1 MPASRPRAAA
11 ALACA
16 ALLAACASTA
26 DPKEET
32 AKDPAAKPA
41 MTDRERAG
49 FYAQVH
55 GLTNNWMQS
64 RAGGTDAEI
73 ASARALETA
82 IAREVWARYDEV
94 LKDLVESDNPRWR
107 LSAARG
113 LGFVNDP
120 RARPALEDALRDPDP
135 GVVAAALVS
144 LGRIASPHTE
154 DPVVAPLLAFPDKVI
169 QGNAALCLA
178 LVYAARRQG
187 GMAILKEPARAG
199 QIEASLFVLLFDKD
213 DAIVRGNAAQAL
225 GALGSDRA
233 EDALVNRLRDDSI
246 FVRIKIAQALS
257 SIGTPKSYR
266 PLLESLARE
275 KEKNVQIVTA
285 LALGA
290 VAERQGKAPPY
301 AELKAD
307 ASAWRQWLGE

>member
-1 MPASRPRAAA
+1 MPAPRLRAAA
-11 ALACA
+11 ALALA
-16 ALLAACASTA
+16 ALVAACASA
-26 DPKEET
+26 DSGAEET

-41 MTDRERAG
+41 MTDRERTG

-55 GLTNNWMQS
+55 SLTENWIQS
-64 RAGGTDAEI
+64 YTGGSEAE
-73 ASARALETA
+73 AAQSRALETA
-82 IAREVWARYDEV
+82 IAREVWTRFDEV
-94 LKDLVESDNPRWR
+94 LKDLLEADNPRWR

-154 DPVVAPLLAFPDKVI
+154 DPVVARLLGYPDKVI
-169 QGNAALCLA
+169 QGNAAVCLA
-178 LVYAARRQG
+178 RVFTARRQG
-187 GMAILKEPARAG
+187 GMSILKEPEREG
-199 QIEASLFVLLFDKD
+199 QIEAALFVLLFDKD

-225 GALGSDRA
+225 GALGSKLA
-233 EDALVNRLRDDSI
+233 EDSLVNRLRDESI
-246 FVRIKIAQALS
+246 FVRIKIAQSLS
-257 SIGTPKSYR
+257 SVGSPRSYG
-266 PLLESLARE
+266 PLLEALARE
-275 KEKNVQIVTA
+275 KEKNVQLVTA

-290 VAERQGKAPPY
+290 VAERQGKVPPY

-307 ASAWRQWLGE
+307 ASAWRKWLGE